1 MVLGL
6 AVGQVP
12 RKGNKNKNS
21 DWAWQLGH
29 GYKSVV
35 FSESYMEGG
44 GWWLVTCMCCYND
57 YLCCY
62 SQVSGS
68 KGVGMKGRH
77 KEEGGL
83 AS

>member
-1 MVLGL
+1 
-6 AVGQVP
+6 
-12 RKGNKNKNS
+12 
-21 DWAWQLGH
+21 
-29 GYKSVV
+29 
-35 FSESYMEGG
+35 MEGG